1 MRKLIESTFVSLDG
15 VIDDTRPSTASRA
28 QPQHWGHPYWDD
40 DHAGYA
46 GKLLSSA
53 DAMLLGRVTYEGFA
67 ESWPARAGADADQFN
82 SMPKYVASRTLTEA
96 TWNATLIQGD
106 VAEEVAR
113 LKEQPGENLLKWGT
127 GELDRTLVEHGLVD
141 EFHFWYFPVIV
152 GAGRRLF
159 EGAGFDTT
167 HLKLAELTRFDS
179 GIVVHVYVPR

>member
-15 VIDDTRPSTASRA
+15 IIDDTRPSTASRA

-40 DHAGYA
+40 DHNSYA
-46 GKLLSSA
+46 GNLLSSA

-67 ESWPARAGADADQFN
+67 EAWSARSGPDADLFN

-96 TWNATLIQGD
+96 TWNATLIKGD
-106 VAEEVAR
+106 VAEEVAK
-113 LKEQPGENLLKWGT
+113 LKEQPGGNILKWGT

-152 GAGRRLF
+152 GAGKHLF

-167 HLKLAELTRFDS
+167 HLKLADLKRFDS
-179 GIVVHVYVPR
+179 GIVVHIYVPK